1 MSPQKTLRV
10 AVTGCNGKVGKR
22 AVDALLAAG
31 HEVFGVDRQ
40 PPGRDDFNSIV
51 ADLTD
56 YGQTFDALGSIGWDI
71 LGDTTDHAFDVVVH
85 LAAVPHPRMFSNAET
100 FTNNVTAAYNVF
112 EACRRLGLRD
122 IVLASSET
130 VLGVPFDDTITYLPL
145 DENSP
150 RRGRNAYG
158 LSKLLI
164 EQIAEEYAK
173 NDPDLRVT
181 ALRLSY
187 VQDVEE
193 YAEYPGFADNLDYRI
208 WDLWSYIDG
217 RDYRHRHRKSPAL
230 PAPRLRDLPHRRRRH
245 RHAHPHPRPR
255 QSTLPPCTGQGRAG
269 RPRAPAVQRGRQ
281 AAPGLPP
288 PAQLAR
294 PRPYRELGNRRNV
307 AREVTECARRL
318 LSARRSRL
326 RATSSLRRS
335 SGPWWFAHTC

>member
-1 MSPQKTLRV
+1 MSPHKPLRV
-10 AVTGCNGKVGKR
+10 AVTGCNGKVGVH

-31 HEVFGVDRQ
+31 HEVVGIDRQ
-40 PPGRDDFNSIV
+40 PPGRTDITSIV

-85 LAAVPHPRMFSNAET
+85 LAAIPHPRMFSNAET

-130 VLGVPFDDTITYLPL
+130 VLGVPFDDAITYLPL
-145 DENSP
+145 DEHSP

-187 VQDVEE
+187 VQNVEE
-193 YAEYPGFADNLDYRI
+193 YAEYPDFADDLDYRI

-217 RDYRHRHRKSPAL
+217 RDTGTAVEKAL
-230 PAPRLRDLPHRRRRH
+230 HSQPRGFETFLIVADDTAMPTPAPDLVEARFPNGPVKGELDDR
-245 RHAHPHPRPR
+245 
-255 QSTLPPCTGQGRAG
+255 TLLLSN
-269 RPRAPAVQRGRQ
+269 Q
-281 AAPGLPP
+281 AAK
-288 PAQLAR
+288 QR
-294 PRPYRELGNRRNV
+294 LGFHPQHSWCDHV
-307 AREVTECARRL
+307 PT
-318 LSARRSRL
+318 
-326 RATSSLRRS
+326 
-335 SGPWWFAHTC
+335 GH